1 MEADYLAI
9 DSPDQVLTEVRSL
22 GSARAVSL
30 MDTLTTEPDWMA
42 GDTLVARFD
51 DAPSGRRIIVLL
63 EARGNAQAFYNI
75 YESPLRLGPPAIN
88 YSRGGRI
95 TAHFRED
102 VLERVD
108 VLEAAD
114 GVYLEPAGRRR
125 P

>member
-1 MEADYLAI
+1 
-9 DSPDQVLTEVRSL
+9 
-22 GSARAVSL
+22 
-30 MDTLTTEPDWMA
+30 MA

-63 EARGNAQAFYNI
+63 EARGHAQAFYNI
-75 YESPLRLGPPAIN
+75 YESPLRFGPPSIN

-95 TAHFRED
+95 TAYFRED